1 MCKQYHN
8 GLFPLPDSDSV
19 LDSDS
24 DSKPYGYIVLC
35 RISFQWLRFRFG
47 SFSQMGT
54 VPILGTEIGQISIPN
69 TYISIRGSESESEP
83 MVKSCIVY
91 IYMYPCP
98 SPNPNL
104 SPAMEI
110 SHKTALNPFFN
121 ETVRKTVTLTVCVNK
136 ALPCWRGNRMCWLW
150 CTVYHRHEV

>member
-8 GLFPLPDSDSV
+8 DLVPLPDSDSD

-24 DSKPYGYIVLC
+24 DSKPYSYIVLC
-35 RISFQWLRFRFG
+35 RTSFHWLGFRFG

-69 TYISIRGSESESEP
+69 TYISIRGSECESEP
-83 MVKSCIVY
+83 MEKSCIV
-91 IYMYPCP
+91 YPCP

-110 SHKTALNPFFN
+110 SHKTALKPFFN
-121 ETVRKTVTLTVCVNK
+121 ETVRKTVTLTVRVNK
-136 ALPCWRGNRMCWLW
+136 ILPCWRRNRTCWLW